1 MEIKELMKAMITTQG
16 KVRELKP
23 LIHCITNPI
32 SIHDCANVVLTA
44 GARPIMA
51 EHPQEVEAITK
62 TANALALNLGN
73 ITDARIQSIRISAQT
88 AVKNSIPCILDLVGV
103 GCSSLRKELAQDILL
118 WRQEK
123 QLSTC
128 EQVIKG
134 NMSEIRAMCEEH
146 RVSGVDVSPQD
157 ELSQENMS
165 ESIQLVKE
173 FAKQNNSVVFVT
185 GATDVV
191 TDGKEVYLI
200 ENGSAMMSRITG
212 TGCMSTVLTAAY
224 LAERNAGIAA
234 LAAAATFGICGELAA
249 GQSRGIGSFQVNL
262 LDELS
267 EFNPELLRTK
277 AKIRKWENV

>member
-32 SIHDCANVVLTA
+32 SIHDCANVVLAA

-88 AVKNSIPCILDLVGV
+88 AVKNGIPCILDLVGV

>member
-1 MEIKELMKAMITTQG
+1 MEIKELMKAMITAQG

-32 SIHDCANVVLTA
+32 SIHDCANVVLAA

-51 EHPQEVEAITK
+51 EHPQEVEDITK

-88 AVKNSIPCILDLVGV
+88 AVTCGIPYILDLVGV
-103 GCSSLRKELAQDILL
+103 GCSRLRKDLAWEILS
-118 WRQEK
+118 QGK
-123 QLSTC
+123 AKGQI
-128 EQVIKG
+128 IKG
-134 NMSEIRAMCEEH
+134 NMSEIRAMCEEY

-165 ESIQLVKE
+165 EVVPLIKA
-173 FAKQNNSVVFVT
+173 FAEQNKSVVFVT
-185 GATDVV
+185 GATDLV

-200 ENGSAMMSRITG
+200 ENGNAMMSRITG

-224 LAERNAGIAA
+224 LAEGNAFIAA
-234 LAAAATFGICGELAA
+234 LAAATTFGICGELAA
-249 GQSRGIGSFQVNL
+249 GQSKGIGSFQVNL
-262 LDELS
+262 MDELS
-267 EFNPELLRTK
+267 EFPPERLRTK